1 MPPSERTNKQQIITA
16 LNYQFIMTNNNH
28 QTYERPTLQVLFVEA
43 ESVMA
48 GSGDKINSP
57 ANGYS
62 WGDDDVENL

>member
-1 MPPSERTNKQQIITA
+1 
-16 LNYQFIMTNNNH
+16 MTKNNQ
-28 QTYERPTLQVLFVEA
+28 QTYERPTLQVLFVET